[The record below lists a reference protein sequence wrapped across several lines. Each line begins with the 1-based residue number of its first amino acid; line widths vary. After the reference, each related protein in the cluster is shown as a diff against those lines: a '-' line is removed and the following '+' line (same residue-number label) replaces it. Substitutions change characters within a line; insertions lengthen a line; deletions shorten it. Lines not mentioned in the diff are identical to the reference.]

1 MTQYTPNY
9 NLDLYEDSDK
19 PNLRDQYNAAMGKI
33 DVAMSRIDDAAS
45 ADITTDRIVDGAVT
59 GTKIASGAI
68 DTAQLADGA
77 VTTAKIADGAVTT
90 AKIADGNV
98 TADKL
103 DAGAVTT
110 AKITDGAVTGA
121 KMAANSITNNCI
133 ADGTISESKLSSV
146 TPDKIRN
153 LIGYRKTSYTLPSP
167 VTLQAGEEKRYESLS
182 VPLIQSGEVCL
193 NLIGVYALLNDH
205 YSAYFATTECLMRY
219 DALNDNFKMM
229 FTIKNVDSSPIT
241 FEKIE
246 VEYYF
251 VDSRMVMD
259 LG

>member
-9 NLDLYEDSDK
+9 NLDLYEDADK

-59 GTKIASGAI
+59 VDKIASGAV
-68 DTAQLADGA
+68 DTAQIVNGA
-77 VTTAKIADGAVTT
+77 VTS

-110 AKITDGAVTGA
+110 AKIADGAVTSAKIADGA
-121 KMAANSITNNCI
+121 VTNNCI
-133 ADGTISESKLSSV
+133 VDGTINESKLSFV
-146 TPDKIRN
+146 TPNKIRN
-153 LIGYRKTSYTLPSP
+153 LIGYRKTSITLSSP
-167 VTLQAGEEKRYESLS
+167 VTLQANEEKYYGSFT
-182 VPLIQSGEVCL
+182 VPNVQSGEACL
-193 NLIGVYALLNDH
+193 NLIGVYALLNDN
-205 YSAYFATTECLMRY
+205 YSAYLATTGCSMRY
-219 DALNDNFKMM
+219 DAPNDNFKMM
-229 FTIKNVDSSPIT
+229 FTIKNIDSSPTT